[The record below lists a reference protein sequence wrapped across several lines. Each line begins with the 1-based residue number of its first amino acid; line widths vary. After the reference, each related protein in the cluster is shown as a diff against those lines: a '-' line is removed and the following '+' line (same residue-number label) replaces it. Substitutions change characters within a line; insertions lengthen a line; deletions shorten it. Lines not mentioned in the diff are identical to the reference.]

1 MPTANSSPGTLGL
14 YINSFTKRGSS
25 TNPYKQ
31 LLGTDGYGN
40 YSGGNKLT
48 DLFNYTNQ
56 YGYNY
61 AIFYDLGAPRPGD
74 DTVFVNTNNAETFLP
89 LGQSVLE
96 TVFPLAHAAGLVDR
110 GAALDINQHQNIA
123 VGAFS
128 PWDGLARLKRIIN
141 YNQSVAY
148 DPTKIFTKIVS
159 ETEFWNFRYDLA
171 VPMPGLVSIAN
182 STSGGYPRGEIK
194 NTPSGI
200 DFTTLGLGVND
211 LVKVNNT
218 WRQIVSVT
226 SSIIFVDRPWTVP
239 VGNTAWSS
247 RDGSDG
253 TVDYE
258 TYLYR
263 VTKMCQYIATYG
275 SGEEVELYIALPSYT
290 LKGTKPAGEPLQ
302 LSRLYDAGV
311 SKILLT
317 AYQKTPSF
325 DTGYFDSPINGNYA
339 SAPSGGYHRVS
350 DDIVAA
356 GIVRDI
362 GAIISM
368 ESATLNNNNTCPG
381 GVETDFNFSGY
392 IMEGRSVLP
401 HTTATNFRAIDSGG
415 LPQVCNCCTTP
426 VLTKP
431 DITYNPLS
439 MDEIWQYMAHTPPSG
454 GICPACYPPQLGN
467 TFNQLIAAG
476 GTLGTNLDNYINF
489 DTLIV
494 FDQEFMRQL
503 NITPAIAMSLS
514 ITGTNVTCNGAA
526 NGTATVGVI
535 GGVAPFTYLWDDPS
549 ASTTASITGLAPGKY
564 SCTVTDSAATSDSI
578 SITITEP
585 SVISFTATP
594 SSADCAGLNG
604 GMSITGVSGG
614 TSPYLYSVVPTGS
627 LKVWTGSS
635 TRTGLAAGIYD
646 VSVASGDPNAGCFI
660 TVQRTVASASSFTI
674 SESHTNIT
682 CNGNS
687 NGSITLTPT
696 PSGSYTYNLYNVSS
710 VLVQS
715 NTTGVFNNLGPGSYT
730 TSGVNSLGC
739 TSNIL
744 GLTIT
749 QPSVVAVSTVEIV
762 SPDCYLASNGSIE
775 VSASGGTGPYS
786 YTITYPTGLII
797 SNSSG
802 IFLNLRSGTY
812 AVYAEDANGCTSSIS
827 FLTVDDPD
835 PIVVDYS
842 VTQPIAGSTT
852 TGSITLQSISGGTA
866 PIEYLWSTGATTE
879 SITDLSPGTY
889 TVIITDNNNCNLTRT
904 FTIRLECDSFSLEEM
919 KILAYKA
926 QCCAGDLAVKYIN
939 AVREGR
945 EDKTEKL
952 LNDLKT
958 LTMIIDTLYCTQNP
972 GSESRITCEE
982 VQNLID
988 LVNNICDCDCCKD
1001 PNYQTINVTYD
1012 PETGSINQI

>member
-48 DLFNYTNQ
+48 DLFNYTAQ

-61 AIFYDLGAPRPGD
+61 AIFYDIGAPRLPD
-74 DTVFVNTNNAETFLP
+74 ETVFVNSGTDETFLP

-96 TVFPLAHAAGLVDR
+96 TVFPLAHTAGLVDR
-110 GAALDINQHQNIA
+110 GCVVDINKHQNIA
-123 VGAFS
+123 RGVFS
-128 PWDGLARLKRIIN
+128 PWCGLARLKRIIN

-148 DPTKIFTKIVS
+148 DSTKIFTKIVT

-171 VPMPGLVSIAN
+171 ISESSLISISN
-182 STSGGYPRGEIK
+182 STLSGYLTGRIT
-194 NTPSGI
+194 NVPSGV
-200 DFTTLGLGVND
+200 DFIALGLGVND
-211 LVKVNNT
+211 FIKVNNE

-226 SSIIFVDRPWTVP
+226 PNLIYVDRPWTVP
-239 VGNTAWSS
+239 VGNTTFSHYS
-247 RDGSDG
+247 PPDD
-253 TVDYE
+253 TMDYE

-263 VTKMCQYIATYG
+263 VGKMCQYIAAYG
-275 SGEEVELYIALPSYT
+275 SGEEVELYVALPSYT

-339 SAPSGGYHRVS
+339 SAPSGGYRRVS
-350 DDIVAA
+350 DDIVSA
-356 GIVRDI
+356 GILRDI

-368 ESATLNNNNTCPG
+368 ESATLNNNNNCPG

-401 HTTATNFRAIDSGG
+401 HTTATNFRAVDSGG

-535 GGVAPFTYLWDDPS
+535 EGVAPFTYLWDDPGT
-549 ASTTASITGLAPGKY
+549 STTASITGLAPGTY
-564 SCTVTDSAATSDSI
+564 TCTVTDDALTVDSI
-578 SITITEP
+578 SITITQP
-585 SVISFTATP
+585 AAISFTATVTD
-594 SSADCAGLNG
+594 ADCAGNNG
-604 GMSITGVSGG
+604 QIAITGVTGG
-614 TSPYLYSVVPTGS
+614 LPYLYSVVPTTTT
-627 LKVWTGSS
+627 KVWTGTA
-635 TRTGLAAGIYD
+635 TRVGLTAGVYD
-646 VSVASGDPNAGCFI
+646 VSVSSGDPTNGCI
-660 TVQRTVASASSFTI
+660 TTVQRTIASGAAFTI
-674 SESHTNIT
+674 SEIHTNIT
-682 CNGNS
+682 CNGGS
-687 NGSITLTPT
+687 NGSITLTPSVAGT
-696 PSGSYTYNLYNVSS
+696 YTYNLYASA

-715 NTTGVFNNLGPGSYT
+715 NSTGIFTNLAAGAYT
-730 TSGVNSLGC
+730 AAGEDSLSC
-739 TSNIL
+739 DSNIL
-744 GLTIT
+744 SITIT
-749 QPSVVAVSTVEIV
+749 QPTTITVSTVEV
-762 SPDCYLASNGSIE
+762 KDPDCNSASNGSIE

-786 YTITYPTGLII
+786 YTITYPTGIII

-802 IFLNLRSGTY
+802 IFLNLHSGTY
-812 AVYAEDANGCTSSIS
+812 AVYAEDASGCTSSIS
-827 FLTVDDPD
+827 FLTVNDPNTL
-835 PIVVDYS
+835 VATYS
-842 VTQPIAGSTT
+842 VTQPIAGISTT
-852 TGSITLQSISGGTA
+852 GAITLQSVSGGTA
-866 PIEYLWSTGATTE
+866 PIDYLWSNTE
-879 SITDLSPGTY
+879 VTSSITDLSPGEY
-889 TVIITDNNNCNLTRT
+889 SVIITDNNGCNITRSFIIRIECSS
-904 FTIRLECDSFSLEEM
+904 FTLEEM

-926 QCCAGDLAVKYIN
+926 QCCAGDLAVKYVR

-952 LNDLKT
+952 LNDLRT
-958 LTMIIDTLYCTQNP
+958 LTMIIDTLYCTQDP
-972 GSESRITCEE
+972 GSESRLTCEE
-982 VQNLID
+982 MQNLID

-1012 PETGSINQI
+1012 PESGSINQI

>member
-48 DLFNYTNQ
+48 DLFNYTAQ

-61 AIFYDLGAPRPGD
+61 AIFYDIGAPRLPD
-74 DTVFVNTNNAETFLP
+74 ETVFVNSGTDETFLP

-96 TVFPLAHAAGLVDR
+96 TVFPLAHTAGLVDR
-110 GAALDINQHQNIA
+110 GCVVDINKHQNIA
-123 VGAFS
+123 RGVFS
-128 PWDGLARLKRIIN
+128 PWCGLARLKRIIN

-148 DPTKIFTKIVS
+148 DSTKIFTKIVT

-171 VPMPGLVSIAN
+171 ISESSLISISN
-182 STSGGYPRGEIK
+182 STLSGYLTGRIT
-194 NTPSGI
+194 NVPSGV
-200 DFTTLGLGVND
+200 DFIALGLGVND
-211 LVKVNNT
+211 FIKVNNE

-226 SSIIFVDRPWTVP
+226 PNLIYVDRAWTVP
-239 VGNTAWSS
+239 VGNITFSHYS
-247 RDGSDG
+247 PPDD
-253 TVDYE
+253 TMDYE

-263 VTKMCQYIATYG
+263 VGKMCQYIAAYG
-275 SGEEVELYIALPSYT
+275 SGEEVELYVALPSYT

-339 SAPSGGYHRVS
+339 SAPSGGYRRVS
-350 DDIVAA
+350 DDIVSA
-356 GIVRDI
+356 GILRDI

-368 ESATLNNNNTCPG
+368 ESATLNNNNNCPG

-401 HTTATNFRAIDSGG
+401 HTTATNFRAVDSGG

-535 GGVAPFTYLWDDPS
+535 GGVAPFTYLWDDPGT
-549 ASTTASITGLAPGKY
+549 STTASITGLAPGTY
-564 SCTVTDSAATSDSI
+564 TCTVTDDAATVDSI

-585 SVISFTATP
+585 AAVTFTATVTN
-594 SSADCAGLNG
+594 ADCAGNNG
-604 GMSITGVSGG
+604 QIAITSPTG
-614 TSPYLYSVVPTGS
+614 TPPYLYSVVPTGNP
-627 LKVWTGSS
+627 KIWTGTA
-635 TRTGLAAGIYD
+635 TRTGLTAGVYD
-646 VSVASGDPNAGCFI
+646 VSVSSGDPANGCI
-660 TVQRTVASASSFTI
+660 TTVQRTISAGASFTI
-674 SESHTNIT
+674 SQAHTNIT
-682 CNGNS
+682 CNGGI
-687 NGSITLTPT
+687 NGSITLTPST
-696 PSGSYTYNLYNVSS
+696 PGTYTYNLYASA
-710 VLVQS
+710 VLIQS
-715 NTTGVFNNLGPGSYT
+715 NSIGVFNNLVAGTYT
-730 TSGVNSLGC
+730 ASAKNSLDC
-739 TSNIL
+739 TSNTLSITVTEPSEVV
-744 GLTIT
+744 LT
-749 QPSVVAVSTVEIV
+749 TVEIV
-762 SPDCYLASNGSIE
+762 NPDCNSASNGSIE
-775 VSASGGTGPYS
+775 VSGSGGTGPYS
-786 YTITYPTGLII
+786 YTITYPTGITI

-802 IFLNLRSGTY
+802 IFLNLHSGTY
-812 AVYAEDANGCTSSIS
+812 SIYAEDASGCTSNIS
-827 FLTVDDPD
+827 FLTVNDPN
-835 PIVVDYS
+835 PIVVSYS
-842 VTQPIAGSTT
+842 VTQPIAGFST
-852 TGSITLQSISGGTA
+852 TGSITLESISGGTA
-866 PIEYLWSTGATTE
+866 PIEYLWSTGATT
-879 SITDLSPGTY
+879 SSLSDLSPEEY
-889 TVIITDNNNCNLTRT
+889 SVIITDNNGCNITRT
-904 FTIRLECDSFSLEEM
+904 FIIRIECDSFSLEEM
-919 KILAYKA
+919 KVLAYKA
-926 QCCAGDLAVKYIN
+926 QCCAGDLAVKYVK

-952 LNDLKT
+952 LNDLRT
-958 LTMIIDTLYCTQNP
+958 LTMIVDTFYCTQDP
-972 GSESRITCEE
+972 GSESRLTCEE
-982 VQNLID
+982 MQHLID

-1012 PETGSINQI
+1012 SDSGSINQI